1 MATTLITK
9 NRTAQKGEIRL
20 KPCFNNSFFDKY
32 VAILAQGIDI
42 VSSQLE
48 REGSVVITGLS
59 LIIILI
65 AQCGR
70 ILEFH

>member
-9 NRTAQKGEIRL
+9 HRTAQKGEIRL
-20 KPCFNNSFFDKY
+20 TLCFSYLFFDKY
-32 VAILAQGIDI
+32 VAILAQEIDI
-42 VSSQLE
+42 VSSQLV

-65 AQCGR
+65 VQCGR
-70 ILEFH
+70 ILKFH